1 MDTGYLIMNI
11 SKNLKYTL
19 NQTLIQ
25 KGVTVQQWA
34 VMQQLSQEKKH
45 TAAALA
51 YTLGMDK
58 PTVSG
63 ILKRLELKKIVTK
76 NSNPLDQRSYI
87 LSLTELGLT
96 LLNEYQGISE
106 EIVGKYLVGLS
117 LEEQQTLNNLLLKIN
132 QENSRKED
140 ER

>member
-1 MDTGYLIMNI
+1 MDTGYLLMNI

-19 NQTLIQ
+19 NQALIQ

-117 LEEQQTLNNLLLKIN
+117 LEEQQTLNKLLLKIN
-132 QENSRKED
+132 QANSRKED